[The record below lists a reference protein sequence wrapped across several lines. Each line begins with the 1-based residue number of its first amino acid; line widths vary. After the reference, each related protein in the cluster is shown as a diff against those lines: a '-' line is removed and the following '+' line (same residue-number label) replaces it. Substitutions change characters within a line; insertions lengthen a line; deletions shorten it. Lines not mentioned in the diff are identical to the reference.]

1 MMSKELEQLESTKA
15 KYLLALDYLPK
26 LEMVSLLKEC
36 YYGSL
41 GGVLGG
47 TGHHINNLVFKT
59 HVHSN
64 SVEVE
69 IYIQHPEDW
78 TRKFVIRHFTK
89 SLHKSPTYHSK
100 SQFGKWDK
108 HLEDAI
114 EIIRKGQIKYV
125 QDKLADVNKRIDDLV
140 SELDKEKAEF
150 EMLFD

>member
-1 MMSKELEQLESTKA
+1 MSKELEQLNSTKA
-15 KYLLALDYLPK
+15 KYLLALEYLPN
-26 LEMVSLLKEC
+26 LEMVGLLKEC

-41 GGVLGG
+41 GGALGG
-47 TGHHINNLVFKT
+47 TGYHINNLVFKT
-59 HVHSN
+59 HVHSG

-78 TRKFVIRHFTK
+78 KRKFVIRHFTK
-89 SLHKSPTYHSK
+89 SECRSPTYHSK

-114 EIIRKGQIKYV
+114 EVIRQGQIKYV
-125 QDKLADVNKRIDDLV
+125 EGKLADVNKRIDDLV
-140 SELDKEKAEF
+140 SELHKEKAEF